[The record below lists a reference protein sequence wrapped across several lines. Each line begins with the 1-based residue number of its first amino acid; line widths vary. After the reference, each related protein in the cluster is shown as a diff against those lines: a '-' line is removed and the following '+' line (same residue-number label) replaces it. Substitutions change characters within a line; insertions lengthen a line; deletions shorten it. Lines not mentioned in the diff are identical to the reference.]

1 MLRPLRENL
10 WVIDLPL
17 KMPGGVQ
24 IGTRT
29 TGAYGHFGPSR
40 LARSFMKDKA
50 AVRAGVERILDL
62 DFDRV
67 IVTHGDVVETG
78 GREALREAFSKV
90 G

>member
-10 WVIDLPL
+10 WAIDLPL

-29 TGAYGHFGPSR
+29 TIIR
-40 LARSFMKDKA
+40 LADGTLFM
-50 AVRAGVERILDL
+50 
-62 DFDRV
+62 
-67 IVTHGDVVETG
+67 HCP

>member
-24 IGTRT
+24 IGTRI

-40 LARSFMKDKA
+40 LARSFTK
-50 AVRAGVERILDL
+50 ER
-62 DFDRV
+62 R
-67 IVTHGDVVETG
+67 
-78 GREALREAFSKV
+78 R
-90 G
+90 